1 MKNLCGTHRVFLFA
15 APFAAALALGCSSS
29 STSGGGGTDAG
40 TGSDAANDT
49 GVAVDSGAVLN
60 GCTTFVDHT
69 AAADA
74 RSLTW
79 SLSISSSP
87 DRCMKIKV
95 GQSVTWNGS
104 FTTHP
109 LHDDGGDSPNPIS
122 ASTSPTGP
130 IAFAAAGT
138 FGYICGVHASMNGA
152 ILVVP

>member
-1 MKNLCGTHRVFLFA
+1 MKNLSGTRRVFSLAVALA
-15 APFAAALALGCSSS
+15 APLALGCSSS
-29 STSGGGGTDAG
+29 STSGGGGNDAG
-40 TGSDAANDT
+40 SGSDAANDT
-49 GVAVDSGAVLN
+49 GAAVDSGAALN

-69 AAADA
+69 AAADPRA
-74 RSLTW
+74 LTW
-79 SLSISSSP
+79 SLAISSSP

-109 LHDDGGDSPNPIS
+109 LHDDGGDAPNPIS

-130 IAFAAAGT
+130 IAFPAAGT